1 MSDPSDVPSSP
12 ERELATPEQR
22 ARLLKKLNCLIAVLE
37 VACAKVRRSLGGP
50 DADLERL
57 TRIHK
62 NLRDTL
68 EVCLR
73 ARRAIER
80 REALPGDL
88 PAALADVGSAGGSD
102 NGRSDSAWR
111 GRGEFSSARE
121 AARFQRLGP
130 IGAEEIARVDLDLL
144 AGLLQARPS

>member
-1 MSDPSDVPSSP
+1 MSDSFEPQS
-12 ERELATPEQR
+12 TPEHELETPAQR
-22 ARLLKKLNCLIAVLE
+22 ERLLKKLNCLIAVLE

-50 DADLERL
+50 EADVERL

-88 PAALADVGSAGGSD
+88 PRALSEAGAAGARSASPK
-102 NGRSDSAWR
+102 RATHP
-111 GRGEFSSARE
+111 EFTSERE

-130 IGAEEIARVDLDLL
+130 IRAEEISRVDLDSL
-144 AGLLQARPS
+144 GSLLQG